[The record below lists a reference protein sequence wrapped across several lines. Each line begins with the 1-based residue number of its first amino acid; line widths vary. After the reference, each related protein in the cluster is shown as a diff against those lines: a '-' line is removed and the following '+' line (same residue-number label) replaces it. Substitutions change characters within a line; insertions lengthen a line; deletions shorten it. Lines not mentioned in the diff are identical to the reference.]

1 MKNSI
6 LETTSKK
13 FYLDNLLNQF
23 QINNIDNFKSLK
35 QDSLEQIRKLS
46 FPTSQDEE
54 WRFIDLRELYKHQFK
69 IAKAT
74 KVTKKSIEDLII
86 PEVKAN
92 CIVFVDGLYD
102 ESLSSITLSPNDI
115 FIGTLKNLPDI
126 KKDEVY
132 TLLNNNLNKKD
143 IFSRLNTIGLIDPAV
158 IIVSEN
164 TTIKEPVQLLF
175 ISTQQSNSSLVQPHT
190 LLIAEKGA
198 NVSFIECYS
207 TIENSHLNQ
216 DQINPYFT
224 NSVTE
229 IFLKDNARV
238 THNRIQLESNISFHI
253 GKSNVTQD
261 KDSFYALNQID
272 LGSRVCCNNIQIFQ
286 NGSRTESCLNGLSIL
301 NDDQISCTKTSIN
314 LNHPNGMIDQLHKYV
329 VDDKA
334 HGIFDGKIIVS
345 KLAQI
350 TNAKQLNRNLL
361 LSKKSRINTKP
372 ELQITADNVKC
383 SHGATISQLESNELF
398 YLQSRGLSE
407 ANARHLLVNA
417 FIREIIMKIPYKSLE
432 QKLIKYIVSHTKQY

>member
-6 LETTSKK
+6 LETTSKE

-175 ISTQQSNSSLVQPHT
+175 ISTQQSSSSLVQPHT
-190 LLIAEKGA
+190 LLVAEKGA

-272 LGSRVCCNNIQIFQ
+272 LGSRVCCNNIQICQ

>member
-190 LLIAEKGA
+190 LLVAEKGA

>member
-6 LETTSKK
+6 LETTSKE

-190 LLIAEKGA
+190 LLVAEKGA

-432 QKLIKYIVSHTKQY
+432 QKLIKYIVSRTKQY

>member
-6 LETTSKK
+6 LETTSKE

>member
-432 QKLIKYIVSHTKQY
+432 QKLIKYIVSRTKQY

>member
-6 LETTSKK
+6 LETTSKE

-190 LLIAEKGA
+190 LLVAEKGA